1 MMTGRMRQM
10 MGTKVAREFI
20 DGKHTDIYNELKQM
34 VLDKEAM

>member
-1 MMTGRMRQM
+1 

-34 VLDKEAM
+34 AFTISSLR